1 MDLHFGNFFVDT
13 ANQQITL
20 FDFDDCAYGW
30 YIMDIAMLLFDVLVV
45 YASSDRLQFGER
57 FLVNVL
63 RGYYEQMPAN
73 RFWIRELPRFIKL
86 VEIGV
91 YLMLCKDYDPET
103 TDEWAGKFMPG
114 RRDRILNDV
123 SYIDLDFD
131 TIFDK
136 AVA

>member
-1 MDLHFGNFFVDT
+1 
-13 ANQQITL
+13 
-20 FDFDDCAYGW
+20 
-30 YIMDIAMLLFDVLVV
+30 MLLFDVLVV

-57 FLVNVL
+57 FLVYVL

-73 RFWIRELPRFIKL
+73 RLWIRELPRFIKL